1 MPWQDFVKRFLKKK
15 VISEDILV
23 AGYLNSKFISSSTPV
38 LLLRCNSFIQ
48 SFSWVVK
55 VSYNTGLRLVLVSRP
70 VQLSTLR
77 EKCPYSEFF
86 WSVFF
91 HIRTEYGEIFHI
103 SSYSIWVRENAEQ
116 KSSEYGPFLR
126 SARGIE
132 MEHWTKTYK
141 GYLFIWSLP

>member
-70 VQLSTLR
+70 VQKSVRIRSFSGPYFSTFGLNTGRYGVSLR
-77 EKCPYSEFF
+77 IQSKC
-86 WSVFF
+86 WK
-91 HIRTEYGEIFHI
+91 IRTRKTTNTDTFVVVRV
-103 SSYSIWVRENAEQ
+103 SYFSCN
-116 KSSEYGPFLR
+116 
-126 SARGIE
+126 
-132 MEHWTKTYK
+132 WT
-141 GYLFIWSLP
+141 GS

>member
-55 VSYNTGLRLVLVSRP
+55 VSYNTGLRLALVSRP

-91 HIRTEYGEIFHI
+91 HIRTEYGKIRSI
-103 SSYSIWVRENAEQ
+103 SSYSVQMLENTDQ
-116 KSSEYGPFLR
+116 KNYEYGHFCR
-126 SARGIE
+126 SAG
-132 MEHWTKTYK
+132 
-141 GYLFIWSLP
+141 

>member
-48 SFSWVVK
+48 SFSWGVK

-70 VQLSTLR
+70 VQKSVRIRSFSGPYFSTFGLNRGRYGVSLR
-77 EKCPYSEFF
+77 IQSKC
-86 WSVFF
+86 WK
-91 HIRTEYGEIFHI
+91 IRTRKTTNTDTFVVVRV
-103 SSYSIWVRENAEQ
+103 SYFSCN
-116 KSSEYGPFLR
+116 
-126 SARGIE
+126 
-132 MEHWTKTYK
+132 WT
-141 GYLFIWSLP
+141 GS